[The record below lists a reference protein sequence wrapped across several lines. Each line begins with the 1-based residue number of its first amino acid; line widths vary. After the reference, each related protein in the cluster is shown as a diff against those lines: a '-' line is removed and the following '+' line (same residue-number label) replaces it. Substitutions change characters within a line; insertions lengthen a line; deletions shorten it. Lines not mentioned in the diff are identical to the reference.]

1 MKVAIWDTYV
11 PRKDGRTMHFDIVV
25 PEHVQHE
32 KIVHSFGQ
40 EYLFTKDQ
48 VGQPLT
54 SKQCQFCHTEIAS
67 EEMEWN
73 IAQKGYYIIEME
85 GCE

>member
-11 PRKDGRTMHFDIVV
+11 PRKDGR
-25 PEHVQHE
+25 
-32 KIVHSFGQ
+32 
-40 EYLFTKDQ
+40 
-48 VGQPLT
+48 
-54 SKQCQFCHTEIAS
+54 IAS